1 MYWEVDKI
9 LGVDGLSIF
18 GVEIV
23 FFIDLVGNIF
33 VVVLVGFDGV
43 VFDFLGIFNG
53 ILFIGDVVMGK
64 FFGVEDKID
73 VVRFEFGVEDVD
85 FFCFED
91 SFRIVVDKMVVV
103 MFEFFIVGDIF
114 SVIDFVVGFCV
125 VVFEFLFFEV
135 IFIIVV
141 VDDVFCVEIV
151 VFILFEIVVEDGGIF
166 GVIFFLIV
174 VFFIFKLVVCVIVCG
189 VDDGFEVELFF
200 VVDGD
205 DVDDERLCLFVWDL
219 GFGVEEYKVF
229 VIVEVRDEELMMG
242 VVRLLVVVVV
252 EDFCDEVEDVFC
264 EIVEE
269 MVEFLVVWVV
279 VFWVV
284 DEEIEED
291 IVVGLVVLSN
301 DVFCGIVV
309 EDIVVLVVVC
319 FVDMGVEFDEIF
331 FGVEV
336 VIFLF
341 IIFGVIILFIRLRE
355 LIDWVCMR
363 LGFIK
368 ILFWFNLDLFR
379 SFWIVFDVLVDWFW
393 NIFLIEIGVSLLFVV
408 VFEVRV
414 FVFFFIIVL

>member
-1 MYWEVDKI
+1 M
-9 LGVDGLSIF
+9 
-18 GVEIV
+18 
-23 FFIDLVGNIF
+23 
-33 VVVLVGFDGV
+33 
-43 VFDFLGIFNG
+43 
-53 ILFIGDVVMGK
+53 
-64 FFGVEDKID
+64 
-73 VVRFEFGVEDVD
+73 
-85 FFCFED
+85 
-91 SFRIVVDKMVVV
+91 
-103 MFEFFIVGDIF
+103 
-114 SVIDFVVGFCV
+114 
-125 VVFEFLFFEV
+125 
-135 IFIIVV
+135 
-141 VDDVFCVEIV
+141 
-151 VFILFEIVVEDGGIF
+151 
-166 GVIFFLIV
+166 
-174 VFFIFKLVVCVIVCG
+174 
-189 VDDGFEVELFF
+189 
-200 VVDGD
+200 
-205 DVDDERLCLFVWDL
+205 CLFVWDL

-393 NIFLIEIGVSLLFVV
+393 NIFLMEIGVSLLFVV